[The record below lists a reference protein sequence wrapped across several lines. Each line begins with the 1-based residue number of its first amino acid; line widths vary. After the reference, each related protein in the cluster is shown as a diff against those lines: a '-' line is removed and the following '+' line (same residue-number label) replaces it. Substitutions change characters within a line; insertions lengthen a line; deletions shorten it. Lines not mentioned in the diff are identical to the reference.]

1 MGKGTRSGLHFGLSS
16 GVITTLGLIVG
27 LHAGTESLQAVVGG
41 IITIAVADGMSD
53 ALGIHISK
61 ESERDLSVRQIWY
74 ATAATLVAKFV
85 MAATFLIPVLLLPLR
100 MAVLASIAWGVLV
113 VAVMSYGLAR
123 NRNEPVL
130 PAVGEHVSIALL
142 VVVITH
148 YLGER
153 IAQAFSVT

>member
-1 MGKGTRSGLHFGLSS
+1 MGEGTRSGLHFGLSS
-16 GVITTLGLIVG
+16 GAITTLGLIVG

-53 ALGIHISK
+53 ALGIHLSK

-74 ATAATLVAKFV
+74 ATAATFAAKFL
-85 MAATFLIPVLLLPLR
+85 MAATFLLPVLLLPLR